1 MGLVLPTVYYNA
13 LNGRTDLNLA
23 NGEIAT
29 EMLKISRATAIILL
43 VAYLVYLLFQL
54 KSHDNLFHEIFEN
67 DELVD
72 KDRHKELAKPKLTLT
87 ECVVGLLISLACVS
101 LIAVFLVL
109 EIPHM
114 VEERHISDS
123 FMGLILVPVVEKA
136 AGMFTS
142 PYTYTTYANCIQS
155 ISLPS
160 TRRGM
165 VK

>member
-1 MGLVLPTVYYNA
+1 VGLVLPTVYYNA

-87 ECVVGLLISLACVS
+87 ECVIGLLISLACVS

-136 AGMFTS
+136 AGMLTS
-142 PYTYTTYANCIQS
+142 H
-155 ISLPS
+155 
-160 TRRGM
+160 
-165 VK
+165 

>member
-1 MGLVLPTVYYNA
+1 MSYVPFSLPNRLLTIDAVGLILPTVYYNA
-13 LNGRTDLNLA
+13 LNGRTDLQLA
-23 NGEIAT
+23 AGEISN
-29 EMLKISRATAIILL
+29 EMLKISRATAVILL
-43 VAYLVYLLFQL
+43 AAYLVYLLFQL

-67 DELVD
+67 DELID

-87 ECVVGLLISLACVS
+87 ECIIGLLISLACVS

-136 AGMFTS
+136 AGT
-142 PYTYTTYANCIQS
+142 
-155 ISLPS
+155 
-160 TRRGM
+160 
-165 VK
+165 

>member
-1 MGLVLPTVYYNA
+1 MVQRRLLTINAVGLILPTVYYNA
-13 LNGRTDLNLA
+13 LNGRTDLQLA
-23 NGEIAT
+23 AGEISN
-29 EMLKISRATAIILL
+29 EMLKISRATAVILL
-43 VAYLVYLLFQL
+43 AAYLVYLLFQL

-67 DELVD
+67 DELID

-87 ECVVGLLISLACVS
+87 ECIIGLLISLACVS

-136 AGMFTS
+136 AGT
-142 PYTYTTYANCIQS
+142 
-155 ISLPS
+155 
-160 TRRGM
+160 
-165 VK
+165 

>member
-72 KDRHKELAKPKLTLT
+72 KDRHKE
-87 ECVVGLLISLACVS
+87 
-101 LIAVFLVL
+101 
-109 EIPHM
+109 
-114 VEERHISDS
+114 
-123 FMGLILVPVVEKA
+123 
-136 AGMFTS
+136 S
-142 PYTYTTYANCIQS
+142 P
-155 ISLPS
+155 
-160 TRRGM
+160 
-165 VK
+165 